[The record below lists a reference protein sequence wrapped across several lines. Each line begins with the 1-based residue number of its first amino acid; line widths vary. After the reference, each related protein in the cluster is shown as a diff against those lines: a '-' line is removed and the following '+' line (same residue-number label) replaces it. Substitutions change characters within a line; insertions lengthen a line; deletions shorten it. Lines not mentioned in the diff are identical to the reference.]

1 MKNIVLIA
9 AALMLALA
17 STLVCAQQIKI
28 AALAPDGSSWMESL
42 KAAGD
47 RIEQGSDGVV
57 TVRFYPGGVMG
68 DSDTVLRRI
77 RLGQLHGGVF
87 TVGELAGVAPESN
100 LYSLP
105 FQFRNAEE
113 LSALREEFDPLIL
126 EALYE
131 GGMMAPAISNGGFAY
146 LFSREPI
153 RSPDDVSTD
162 LRVWIPEGDTLSRN
176 VLTEIGASAVPMS
189 MAEVYTGLQT
199 GTLNT
204 FASTV
209 SGAIILQWHTRA
221 RYMLELPVLMTAG
234 TLAIDRRMFDRL
246 APEHQALVR
255 DEFARALH
263 AQDTAVVDENANAR
277 QALVEE
283 GIEFVAP
290 DPSAVSEWARISNQ
304 VLNGMLDAGDYEV
317 PGIERLRERLAELRA
332 SSADPAP

>member
-1 MKNIVLIA
+1 MKNKFFIA
-9 AALMLALA
+9 ASLMVALA
-17 STLVCAQQIKI
+17 SSSVWAQQIKI

-47 RIEQGSDGVV
+47 RIEQGSEGAV
-57 TVRFYPGGVMG
+57 TIRFYPGGVMG
-68 DSDTVLRRI
+68 DSDTILRRI

-113 LSALREEFDPLIL
+113 LAALREEFDPFIL

-146 LFSREPI
+146 LFSRESI

-221 RYMLELPVLMTAG
+221 RYMLDLPVLMTAG

-246 APEHQALVR
+246 APEHQSIVR
-255 DEFARALH
+255 DEFARALR

-277 QALVEE
+277 QALREE
-283 GIEFVAP
+283 GIEIVAP
-290 DPSAVSEWARISNQ
+290 DPSAVSEWARISDQ
-304 VLNGMLDAGDYEV
+304 VLNEMLSAGAYEV

-332 SSADPAP
+332 SSADPTP

>member
-1 MKNIVLIA
+1 MIRIVITLGI
-9 AALMLALA
+9 LALTAVVPSMA
-17 STLVCAQQIKI
+17 SAQQIKI

-47 RIEQGSDGVV
+47 RIEQGSDGAVRI
-57 TVRFYPGGVMG
+57 RFYPGGVMG
-68 DSDTVLRRI
+68 DADTVLRRI

-105 FQFRNAEE
+105 FQFRDAEE
-113 LSALREEFDPLIL
+113 LAALRDEFDPIIL
-126 EALYE
+126 DALYE
-131 GGMMAPAISNGGFAY
+131 AGMMAPAIINGGFAY

-153 RSPDDVSTD
+153 RAPEDVSTD
-162 LRVWIPEGDTLSRN
+162 LRVWIPEGDALSRRTLSR
-176 VLTEIGASAVPMS
+176 IGASAVPMS

-221 RYMLELPVLMTAG
+221 NYMLDLPVLMTAG

-246 APEHQALVR
+246 EPAHQALVR
-255 DEFARALH
+255 SEFAAALRAQ
-263 AQDTAVVDENANAR
+263 AAAVDEENANAR
-277 QALVEE
+277 EALLEE
-283 GIEFVAP
+283 GIEIVQP
-290 DPSAVSEWARISNQ
+290 DPSGVAEWTRLSNE
-304 VLNGMLDAGDYEV
+304 VLNEMLESGDYDV
-317 PGIERLRERLAELRA
+317 PGIQRLRERLAELRA
-332 SSADPAP
+332 ADER